1 MQLTNYLAS
10 NHLTHKFQSACSAGN
25 RTETALLRIV
35 SDIVTA
41 SDANQ
46 VSVLTL
52 LDLLAAFDTI
62 DYYILLCHLEQHFGV
77 SGLALSWFKSYVSNR
92 FQFVSTSGS
101 NSKLSKLDYGVQQGL
116 MVGPILF
123 LLYTQPLSQIL
134 FNHSCS
140 HQFFAD
146 DTQLCESCSPVH
158 YNNTKNTL
166 QTCISEAK
174 DWITENK
181 LQLNAD
187 KTETK
192 LFSSSKLK
200 HPPAFLSI
208 CRATISFSYSVRNL
222 GFNLDEELSM
232 KEHINFV
239 CKTAF
244 LEI

>member
-1 MQLTNYLAS
+1 MQLTNHLTP

-62 DYYILLCHLEQHFGV
+62 DHYILLCRLEQHFGV

-101 NSKLSKLDYGVQQGL
+101 NSKLSKLDYGVPQGL

-146 DTQLCESCSPVH
+146 DTQLRKS
-158 YNNTKNTL
+158 
-166 QTCISEAK
+166 
-174 DWITENK
+174 
-181 LQLNAD
+181 
-187 KTETK
+187 
-192 LFSSSKLK
+192 
-200 HPPAFLSI
+200 
-208 CRATISFSYSVRNL
+208 
-222 GFNLDEELSM
+222 
-232 KEHINFV
+232 
-239 CKTAF
+239 
-244 LEI
+244 